1 MERVCHRQD
10 CHRAT
15 FVVFDQAEWC
25 RGHFLERVAETDT
38 ERATAAE
45 VLASTDPVKAS
56 PTESAIPPQQLRRA
70 TS

>member
-1 MERVCHRQD
+1 M
-10 CHRAT
+10 
-15 FVVFDQAEWC
+15 VFDQAEWC